1 MSGLIKSRLIRNVFG
16 AAALLGASALAA
28 NAQNYGMGGNGGN
41 AGGSYGYIELD
52 YPNGD
57 SRRILFPYI
66 FNSTDLTAA
75 EKADFHKK
83 ITPILKDYVADILP
97 LLSPQH
103 PQAFAYFVATAA
115 EMSGVDEMDFCQE
128 IGFDYAYVEE
138 MKRRGGVSYFASLQQ
153 ELGTPY
159 RRSGYAIVPS
169 AMYVGED
176 TVDKYNELLHN
187 LQVKFPN
194 DASYQIPDM
203 TYDILVQQ
211 RIMLAD
217 ALADTLVNFYT
228 DVSFGR
234 IDMSMNDNDI
244 REYLAMVTRILAEP
258 ENLDSYDVAYN
269 APMAEYL
276 DEALGRKY
284 AMTEDMR
291 NRVYKQLFELRD
303 RYDYRPLPHEADF
316 LAGRDVIGA
325 PKP

>member
-1 MSGLIKSRLIRNVFG
+1 MSGLIKSRVMRNIFG
-16 AAALLGASALAA
+16 AAAMLSASALAVS
-28 NAQNYGMGGNGGN
+28 AQNYGMGGNGGN

-57 SRRILFPYI
+57 SRRILFPFI
-66 FNSTDLTAA
+66 FNSTDLTVA
-75 EKADFHKK
+75 EKEDFHKK

-103 PQAFAYFVATAA
+103 PQAFAYFVTTAA

-138 MKRRGGVSYFASLQQ
+138 MKRRGGVSYFASLQRA
-153 ELGTPY
+153 LTTPF
-159 RRSGYAIVPS
+159 RGSGYDILPS
-169 AMYVGED
+169 AMFVGES
-176 TVDKYNELLHN
+176 TVDKYNELLHD

-211 RIMLAD
+211 RKMLAE

-228 DVSFGR
+228 DVSMGR
-234 IDMSMNDNDI
+234 IDMSMSDKDM
-244 REYLAMVTRILAEP
+244 REYLAMIARILAEP
-258 ENLDSYDVAYN
+258 ENLDKNSVAYN
-269 APMAEYL
+269 VPMAEYL

-291 NRVYKQLFELRD
+291 NRLYKQLFELRD